1 MTPIPDFKITNSIRF
16 RGELKN
22 QVLRRFKEGVR
33 KSIKEGESVTEI
45 FNKGKGDPMSRRAA
59 LEVAGKTNVW
69 IHLGQWQAV
78 WDAEVDVV

>member
-33 KSIKEGESVTEI
+33 KSIKEGESIVPHSLYREG
-45 FNKGKGDPMSRRAA
+45 F
-59 LEVAGKTNVW
+59 LNV
-69 IHLGQWQAV
+69 
-78 WDAEVDVV
+78 

>member
-33 KSIKEGESVTEI
+33 KNLKEGESVTEI
-45 FNKGKGDPMSRRAA
+45 FNKGKGNPMSRRAK
-59 LEVAGKTNVW
+59 LEVEGKINAC
-69 IHLGQWQAV
+69 IHLGQWHAIMQA
-78 WDAEVDVV
+78 EFDVV